1 MNNKHLNQLKEDY
14 LNIPIP
20 AELTSVVNKALAESG
35 AIKMKKRSRKPLTAI
50 AVAVAAAAIILI
62 IGVNTTPALAKTLA
76 DVPILGNVIKVITFR
91 EFSVAEDNFQAN
103 LQVPAIEGLENT
115 ELQTSLNEKYL
126 AENKALYE
134 QFTKNMEDLKNS
146 NSQGHLGAFSSYEVK
161 TDNDTLFSVA
171 VTLLQTAASSYTEI
185 KYDTIDK
192 KNQVLIT
199 LPSLFKDDSSYVDVI
214 SANILSQM
222 REKMKSP
229 EGGIYW
235 IDDQAPTPEE
245 TFRTIAPEQNFYIN
259 ADYKLVISFDKYAV
273 GPGFMG
279 NPEFVIPTEVLSP
292 LLVGDD
298 YLR

>member
-1 MNNKHLNQLKEDY
+1 MNNKYLNQLKEEY
-14 LNIPIP
+14 LNTPIP

-35 AIKMKKRSRKPLTAI
+35 AIKMKENRKPLAVI
-50 AVAVAAAAIILI
+50 AAAVAAAAIILT

-91 EFSVAEDNFQAN
+91 EFSVAEDNFQAD
-103 LQVPAIEGLENT
+103 LQVPAIEGMENT

-199 LPSLFKDDSSYVDVI
+199 LPSLFKDDSYVEVI
-214 SANILSQM
+214 SENILSQM

-235 IDDQAPTPEE
+235 IDDQAPSPEE
-245 TFRTIAPEQNFYIN
+245 TFKKIAPDQNFYIN
-259 ADYKLVISFDKYAV
+259 ADYKLVISFEKYAV
-273 GPGFMG
+273 APGFMG

-292 LLVGDD
+292 LLLGDD